1 MFRFTGTKSVDYIK
15 DSYGTCETA
24 ANVTTESNKV
34 KCRNEMNGQWVPD
47 LDISGLNCSILQVAI
62 LIHNVLLAPELS
74 MRLYYVEIIGLISHI
89 HNLNTEYLQHMFT
102 CILLS

>member
-15 DSYGTCETA
+15 DSYGTCETG

-62 LIHNVLLAPELS
+62 LMHNVLLAPELS
-74 MRLYYVEIIGLISHI
+74 MRLYYVEIRF
-89 HNLNTEYLQHMFT
+89 NFT
-102 CILLS
+102 YSQSKHRIFATHVYMHST